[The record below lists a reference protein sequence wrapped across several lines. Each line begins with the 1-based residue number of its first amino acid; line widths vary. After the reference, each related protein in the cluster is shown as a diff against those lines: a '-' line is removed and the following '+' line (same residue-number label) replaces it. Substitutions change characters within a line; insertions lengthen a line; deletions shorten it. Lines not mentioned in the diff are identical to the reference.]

1 MVILNFHC
9 KLGVDFL
16 FCLTSCME
24 QCVLLM
30 LQSQNG
36 KLCDLVTYSMH
47 VLLNGSAFTTF

>member
-1 MVILNFHC
+1 
-9 KLGVDFL
+9 
-16 FCLTSCME
+16 ME